1 MAKPIEG
8 PWVLGRSYLIRTVTY
23 FVVGKLSEVH
33 PMELVLTG
41 ASWVADTGRF
51 HESLE
56 TGRLAEVEPFIRPVI
71 LGRNAI
77 VDATEWTHA
86 LPAKVV

>member
-1 MAKPIEG
+1 
-8 PWVLGRSYLIRTVTY
+8 VTY

-33 PMELVLTG
+33 PMELVLTE

-51 HESLE
+51 HAALE
-56 TGRLAEVEPFIRPVI
+56 TGRLAEVEPFTRPVI
-71 LGRNAI
+71 IGRNAV

-86 LPAKVV
+86 LPVKVV